1 MGEPGPVERRPN
13 RRRIRKPEQLAVRRS
28 LLRDA
33 VFAIL
38 LENILLGAYRRGERL
53 RLEDIADDLQVSRT
67 PVREALVPLEALR
80 LVVVQRYVGVV
91 IAHWSVDHMVERLR
105 IARSMLDEPPACAG
119 TANDRF
125 DPALLAGRRTEAG
138 CLGVLG
144 VWVLRRSG
152 AAVCADWLEAQLPV
166 LDVFF
171 TDDVAAANGIDAAL
185 DRGRRIAILHRARR
199 AAEADAVPECSTA
212 LIELVDAL
220 IAMPERFRVAASA

>member
-119 TANDRF
+119 A
-125 DPALLAGRRTEAG
+125 ALTELRQG
-138 CLGVLG
+138 LVGGGV
-144 VWVLRRSG
+144 
-152 AAVCADWLEAQLPV
+152 ADDIV
-166 LDVFF
+166 D
-171 TDDVAAANGIDAAL
+171 DDVIAGFGEGIGDAAANAAPAAGDKDARPLAHASNC
-185 DRGRRIAILHRARR
+185 RAISMRWIWL
-199 AAEADAVPECSTA
+199 VPS
-212 LIELVDAL
+212 
-220 IAMPERFRVAASA
+220 